1 MNQPNFLRSKKMT
14 RREIRDSAFKIVFE
28 QLLRDDDIQELY
40 DIAGEID
47 EITVNDDVK
56 AIVEGTLSHADEL
69 DEIISGYS
77 KTRSISRIS
86 KLNLAILRI
95 ALYESLYDDNTP
107 MNAAISEA
115 IKLSMVYTYQEDTS
129 FINGV
134 LGAFSR
140 DVQKK
145 NEENG

>member
-1 MNQPNFLRSKKMT
+1 MT
-14 RREIRDSAFKIVFE
+14 RREIRDSAFKLVFE

-40 DIAGEID
+40 EIAEEID
-47 EITVNDDVK
+47 EITVNDEVK
-56 AIVEGTLSHADEL
+56 KIVEGTLSHAEEL
-69 DEIISGYS
+69 DGIISGYS
-77 KTRSISRIS
+77 KSRSISRIS

-95 ALYESLYDDNTP
+95 ALYESIYDDNTP

-115 IKLSMVYTYQEDTS
+115 IKLSMTYTYQEDTS

-140 DVQKK
+140 DRQK
-145 NEENG
+145 NEESNA

>member
-1 MNQPNFLRSKKMT
+1 MT
-14 RREIRDSAFKIVFE
+14 RREIRDSAFKLVFE

-40 DIAGEID
+40 DIAEEIE

-56 AIVEGTLSHADEL
+56 KIVEGTIAHADEL
-69 DEIISGYS
+69 DSIISGYS
-77 KTRSISRIS
+77 KSRSISRIS

-95 ALYESLYDDNTP
+95 ALYEAIYDENTP
-107 MNAAISEA
+107 VNAAISEA
-115 IKLSMVYTYQEDTS
+115 INLSMVYTYKEDTS

-140 DVQKK
+140 DHQK
-145 NEENG
+145 EEAAENA

>member
-1 MNQPNFLRSKKMT
+1 MT
-14 RREIRDSAFKIVFE
+14 RREIRDSAFKLVFE
-28 QLLRDDDIQELY
+28 QLLRDDDINELY
-40 DIAGEID
+40 EIAEEID
-47 EITVNDDVK
+47 EITVNDEVK
-56 AIVEGTLSHADEL
+56 KIVEGTLAHADEL
-69 DEIISGYS
+69 DGIISGYS
-77 KTRSISRIS
+77 KSRAVSRIS

-115 IKLSMVYTYQEDTS
+115 IKLSMTYTYQEDTS

-140 DVQKK
+140 DRQKEDVK
-145 NEENG
+145 NA

>member
-1 MNQPNFLRSKKMT
+1 MT
-14 RREIRDSAFKIVFE
+14 RREIRDSAFKLVFE

-40 DIAGEID
+40 EIAEETVD
-47 EITVNDDVK
+47 EIIVNDEVK
-56 AIVEGTLSHADEL
+56 KIVEGTIEHAEEL
-69 DEIISGYS
+69 DGIVSRYS
-77 KTRSISRIS
+77 KSRSISRIS

-95 ALYESLYDDNTP
+95 ALYESIYDDNTP

-140 DVQKK
+140 DLEKEK
-145 NEENG
+145 AEENA

>member
-1 MNQPNFLRSKKMT
+1 MT
-14 RREIRDSAFKIVFE
+14 RREIRDSAFKLVFE

-40 DIAGEID
+40 DIAD
-47 EITVNDDVK
+47 EVK
-56 AIVEGTLSHADEL
+56 KIVEGTIAHADEL

-77 KTRSISRIS
+77 RSRAISRIS

-95 ALYESLYDDNTP
+95 ALYESIYDDNTP

-115 IKLSMVYTYQEDTS
+115 IKLSMTYTYQEDTS

-140 DVQKK
+140 DRQKS
-145 NEENG
+145 ESENA

>member
-1 MNQPNFLRSKKMT
+1 MT
-14 RREIRDSAFKIVFE
+14 RREIRDSAFKLVFE

-40 DIAGEID
+40 EIAEEID
-47 EITVNDDVK
+47 EITVNDEVK
-56 AIVEGTLSHADEL
+56 KIVEGTLSHAEEL
-69 DEIISGYS
+69 DGIISGYS
-77 KTRSISRIS
+77 KSRSISRIS

-95 ALYESLYDDNTP
+95 ALYESIYDDNTP

-115 IKLSMVYTYQEDTS
+115 IKLSMTDTYQEDTS

-140 DVQKK
+140 DRSKENAE
-145 NEENG
+145 NE

>member
-1 MNQPNFLRSKKMT
+1 MT
-14 RREIRDSAFKIVFE
+14 RREIRDSAFKLIFE

-40 DIAGEID
+40 EIAEEIE
-47 EITVNDDVK
+47 EITVNDEVK
-56 AIVEGTLSHADEL
+56 KIVEGTLEHAEEL
-69 DEIISGYS
+69 DKIISGYS
-77 KTRSISRIS
+77 KSRSIARIS

-95 ALYESLYDDNTP
+95 ALYESIYDDNTP

-115 IKLSMVYTYQEDTS
+115 IKLSMTYTYQEDTS

-140 DVQKK
+140 DSQK
-145 NEENG
+145 EETANA

>member
-1 MNQPNFLRSKKMT
+1 MT
-14 RREIRDSAFKIVFE
+14 RREIRDSAFKLVFE
-28 QLLRDDDIQELY
+28 QLLRDDDINELY
-40 DIAGEID
+40 DIAEEIE

-56 AIVEGTLSHADEL
+56 KIVEGTIAHADEL
-69 DEIISGYS
+69 DEIISRYS
-77 KTRSISRIS
+77 KSRSIARIS

-95 ALYESLYDDNTP
+95 AMYESIYDDNTP

-115 IKLSMVYTYQEDTS
+115 IKLSMMYTYQEDTA

-140 DVQKK
+140 DRQK
-145 NEENG
+145 NEGSNA